1 MSPAHRWLV
10 LGVCTLSFMQTHIH
24 RVGFA
29 PLIPIFIA
37 ELGITYTA
45 AGTIMTAYFW
55 TYTAVQVPIG
65 IMTDRFGARR
75 VMLAFMAVLL
85 LGVGVFALSGSY
97 AQALVGRCL
106 VGLGAAAVWL
116 PGLRLINEWF
126 PPEERGRVTGI
137 FSSGGGIGATAA
149 LLGIPL
155 LADRFGWRVGYSVT
169 LIPALLALAAIF
181 FVIRPGPLGAVPGP
195 PRQVAG
201 RSAVAPVDGGGGAL
215 AQLGGVLGTPALWT
229 FNLAVLFSYGAYLSL
244 VTWLPAFLV
253 RSEGLSRSTA
263 GLVTA
268 LMTAGTIISW
278 PVAGFLSDRLRRR
291 KAVWLFSQGMSVPV
305 CLAFAFVVP
314 GSGVGGAMTVAVLT
328 GLVLGGMV
336 TPFVM
341 VAELF
346 PPHLVGTASGV
357 VNTFTFVGALVIPV
371 LLGAVLDASGSFPA
385 AFVAC
390 AGVQGLALLTACFT
404 REAGRSGRAMVGT
417 PS

>member
-65 IMTDRFGARR
+65 IMTDRLGARR

-126 PPEERGRVTGI
+126 PPQERGRVTGI

-169 LIPALLALAAIF
+169 LIPVLLALAAIF
-181 FVIRPGPLGAVPGP
+181 FVIRPGPLGAVQGP

-201 RSAVAPVDGGGGAL
+201 RSAVAPVGDGGGAF

-229 FNLAVLFSYGAYLSL
+229 FNLAVLLSFGAYIGL

-253 RSEGLSRSTA
+253 RSEGLSRSMA

-268 LMTAGTIISW
+268 LMTAGTIVSW
-278 PVAGFLSDRLRRR
+278 PTAGFISDRLGRR

-305 CLAFAFVVP
+305 CLAFALIVP
-314 GSGVGGAMTVAVLT
+314 GSGVAGAVTVAVLT

-385 AFVAC
+385 AFLAC
-390 AGVQGLALLTACFT
+390 AGVQALAFLTACFT
-404 REAGRSGRAMVGT
+404 REAGLAGRAMGRR
-417 PS
+417 SS

>member
-1 MSPAHRWLV
+1 
-10 LGVCTLSFMQTHIH
+10 
-24 RVGFA
+24 
-29 PLIPIFIA
+29 
-37 ELGITYTA
+37 
-45 AGTIMTAYFW
+45 AYFW

-65 IMTDRFGARR
+65 IMTDRLGARR

-169 LIPALLALAAIF
+169 LIPVLLALAAIF
-181 FVIRPGPLGAVPGP
+181 FVIRPGPLGAVQGP
-195 PRQVAG
+195 PRHVAG
-201 RSAVAPVDGGGGAL
+201 RSAVAPVGGGGGAL

-229 FNLAVLFSYGAYLSL
+229 FNLAVLLSYGAYLSL

-253 RSEGLSRSTA
+253 RSEGLSRSAA

-314 GSGVGGAMTVAVLT
+314 GSGVGGAITVAVLT

-371 LLGAVLDASGSFPA
+371 LLGAVLDVSGSFPA

-390 AGVQGLALLTACFT
+390 AGVQALAFLTACFT
-404 REAGRSGRAMVGT
+404 REAGLSGRAMMGT

>member
-1 MSPAHRWLV
+1 MSLAHRWVV
-10 LGVCTLSFMQTHIH
+10 LGVCTLAFMQTHIH

-65 IMTDRFGARR
+65 VMTDRLGARR

-85 LGVGVFALSGSY
+85 LGIGVFALSGSY
-97 AQALVGRCL
+97 AQGLVGRCL

-116 PGLRLINEWF
+116 PGLRLMNEWF
-126 PPEERGRVTGI
+126 PPRERGRVTGI
-137 FSSGGGIGATAA
+137 FSSGGGIGGTAA

-155 LADRFGWRVGYSVT
+155 LTDRFGWRWGYALT
-169 LIPALLALAAIF
+169 LVPALVALVAIF
-181 FVIRPGPLGAVPGP
+181 LVIRPGPLGATAGHPRRAPDGSVVGP
-195 PRQVAG
+195 AG
-201 RSAVAPVDGGGGAL
+201 RSGAL
-215 AQLGGVLGTPALWT
+215 GALVTVLRMPALWT
-229 FNLAVLFSYGAYLSL
+229 FNLAVLLSYGAYLSL

-268 LMTAGTIISW
+268 LMTSGTIISW
-278 PVAGFLSDRLRRR
+278 PAAGLISDRLGRR

-305 CLAFAFVVP
+305 CLAFALVVP
-314 GSGVGGAMTVAVLT
+314 GSGVGGAITVAVLT

-341 VAELF
+341 VTELF
-346 PPHLVGTASGV
+346 PSELVGTASGV
-357 VNTFTFVGALVIPV
+357 VNTFTFVGALVVPV
-371 LLGAVLDASGSFPA
+371 LLGMVLDASGSFPA
-385 AFVAC
+385 AFLAC
-390 AGVQGLALLTACFT
+390 AAVQALGFLAACFT
-404 REAGRSGRAMVGT
+404 RETGLAGRAEVRKA
-417 PS
+417 P

>member
-1 MSPAHRWLV
+1 MRPAHRWLV
-10 LGVCTLSFMQTHIH
+10 LGVCTLSFMQTHVH
-24 RVGFA
+24 RVAFA

-65 IMTDRFGARR
+65 IMTDRLGARR

-155 LADRFGWRVGYSVT
+155 LAEQFGWRWGYALTLVPVLVT
-169 LIPALLALAAIF
+169 LAAIAL
-181 FVIRPGPLGAVPGP
+181 VIRPGPLGAAQRNRRPA
-195 PRQVAG
+195 AG
-201 RSAVAPVDGGGGAL
+201 GSAVGSVGGSSALGAL
-215 AQLGGVLGTPALWT
+215 AGVLGTPALWT
-229 FNLAVLFSYGAYLSL
+229 FNLAVLLSFGAYIGL

-253 RSEGLSRSTA
+253 RSEGLSRSAA

-314 GSGVGGAMTVAVLT
+314 GSGVGGAITVAVLT

-371 LLGAVLDASGSFPA
+371 LLGAVLDVSGSFPA

-390 AGVQGLALLTACFT
+390 AGVQALAFLTACFT
-404 REAGRSGRAMVGT
+404 REAGLSGRAMMGT